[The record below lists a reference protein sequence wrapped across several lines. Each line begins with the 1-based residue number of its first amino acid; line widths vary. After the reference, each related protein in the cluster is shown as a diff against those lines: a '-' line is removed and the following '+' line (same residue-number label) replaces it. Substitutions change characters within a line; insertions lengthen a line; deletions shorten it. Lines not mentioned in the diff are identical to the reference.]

1 MYTECG
7 TCIEVSSTALVKI
20 VEGRVVMVVASVEIF
35 MLSLDM
41 YFVFVEGYII
51 RNIIFVGLVG
61 CYVLDRRTSS
71 Q

>member
-1 MYTECG
+1 MS
-7 TCIEVSSTALVKI
+7 ITALVKI

-61 CYVLDRRTSS
+61 CYVLDRRTAS